1 MAQPAMMEITVPEG
15 MIGGQTMLY
24 QFKLHGQNT
33 VFSVFIPL
41 GLKTGQT
48 FSIPDPSHS
57 VTVLSE
63 TASIYSVSCG
73 SSAFCGMY
81 MK

>member
-1 MAQPAMMEITVPEG
+1 MAQPAMIEITVPEG
-15 MIGGQTMLY
+15 IIGGQTMLY
-24 QFKLHGQNT
+24 QFNLRGVNT
-33 VFSVFIPL
+33 VINVFVPL

-73 SSAFCGMY
+73 SNAFCGMY
-81 MK
+81 TK